1 MLQDKLMIE
10 CESKVDLIDVR
21 NVIQIFN
28 DSVCTEF
35 HMSNGEKLI
44 CSKSLKF
51 FETKLPQYFYRTNRN
66 TIINLIYVVKVNKKA
81 RTITLTNN
89 HTTTISVRNLKG
101 LLEHLNEN
109 SLH

>member
-1 MLQDKLMIE
+1 MLREKLMIE
-10 CESKVDLIDVR
+10 CESKIDLIDVR
-21 NVIQIFN
+21 EVIHIFN

-35 HMSNGEKLI
+35 HMRNGEKLI

-66 TIINLIYVVKVNKKA
+66 TIINLIYVVKVNKKG
-81 RTITLTNN
+81 RIITLTNK
-89 HTTTISVRNLKG
+89 HTATISVRNLKG